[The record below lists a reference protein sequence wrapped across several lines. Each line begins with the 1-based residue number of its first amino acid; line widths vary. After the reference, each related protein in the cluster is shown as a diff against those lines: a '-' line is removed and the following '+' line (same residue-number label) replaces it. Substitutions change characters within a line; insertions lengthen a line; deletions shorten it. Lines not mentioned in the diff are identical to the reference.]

1 MREVSGACAEGRAE
15 PDRRRKRRKS
25 VWVLVW
31 DRNRLVIAADSVA
44 DGFLVE
50 RNRPL
55 PGRHVT
61 DHQMRLFMTFRQ
73 SDAVPAAAAK
83 ASISAATAYRFEQ
96 DHRLPSHKAKTRGR
110 RRPDPLGGRAVVPA
124 RQPGDREM
132 VLYDGCSAPHH
143 GRSGD
148 RRRFPKAVVRGRWS
162 DGESEPPA
170 VYKGEFDPRII
181 CRAFM
186 ARHDLAS

>member
-55 PGRHVT
+55 PGRH
-61 DHQMRLFMTFRQ
+61 
-73 SDAVPAAAAK
+73 SGA
-83 ASISAATAYRFEQ
+83 
-96 DHRLPSHKAKTRGR
+96 
-110 RRPDPLGGRAVVPA
+110 
-124 RQPGDREM
+124 
-132 VLYDGCSAPHH
+132 SAPGGHCMAQT
-143 GRSGD
+143 
-148 RRRFPKAVVRGRWS
+148 RR
-162 DGESEPPA
+162 
-170 VYKGEFDPRII
+170 
-181 CRAFM
+181 
-186 ARHDLAS
+186 